1 MSLTGISQMNAS
13 ESSRD
18 GVIQGGDINLGDVH
32 INWSDSMD
40 SGYIFMFND
49 RQPQF

>member
-1 MSLTGISQMNAS
+1 MGLTAISQTNAS

-32 INWSDSMD
+32 INRSDSVD
-40 SGYIFMFND
+40 SGYIFMFNN